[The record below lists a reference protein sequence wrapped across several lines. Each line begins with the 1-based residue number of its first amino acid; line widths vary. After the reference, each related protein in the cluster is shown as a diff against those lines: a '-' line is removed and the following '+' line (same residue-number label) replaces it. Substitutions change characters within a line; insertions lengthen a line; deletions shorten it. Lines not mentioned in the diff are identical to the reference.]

1 MDDKDVQL
9 KLQNDL
15 LASIH
20 NSNIKL
26 QIENDELKEKVNR
39 FNITKLEK
47 DNKSLK
53 GSCKSLG
60 RKINNQR
67 EELRRLI
74 EENRKLKQELDEI
87 EEIEGLH
94 FDHTWFWINEN
105 NKLKERINKAIEII
119 NNTIV
124 IKSNDDFIEL
134 IYKIHEIL
142 KGEK

>member
-26 QIENDELKEKVNR
+26 QIENDNLKEKVNR

-67 EELRRLI
+67 KELKRL
-74 EENRKLKQELDEI
+74 NDKLHKL
-87 EEIEGLH
+87 EEI
-94 FDHTWFWINEN
+94 
-105 NKLKERINKAIEII
+105 INKAIEKLNDNHEYCDSDFESMRFQNDII
-119 NNTIV
+119 
-124 IKSNDDFIEL
+124 
-134 IYKIHEIL
+134 EIL
-142 KGEK
+142 KGDSNEL

>member
-26 QIENDELKEKVNR
+26 QIENDNLKEKVNR

-67 EELRRLI
+67 EELRRL
-74 EENRKLKQELDEI
+74 QQ
-87 EEIEGLH
+87 
-94 FDHTWFWINEN
+94 
-105 NKLKERINKAIEII
+105 RINKAIEYIEQLPF
-119 NNTIV
+119 
-124 IKSNDDFIEL
+124 NDLVPLEVKV
-134 IYKIHEIL
+134 IYKIL
-142 KGEK
+142 KGGSNE